1 MPRFYSDISGA
12 VAGVKQTFM
21 LDIGDETTNLTT
33 GTAKKTFRFPYDFNI
48 DDIRV
53 NVNTAPVGS
62 TIIVDVNLGGTSI
75 FNAAKLSIDASEETS
90 KTAAAAYSLKTSAID
105 SDDEITVDI
114 DQIGSSTAG
123 KGLKLIIVG
132 TERTSEPTYTLS
144 CNVTDV
150 DEGSAAVFTLNTK
163 NVADTTTVPWV
174 ISGVASGTTDI
185 TEGLTGNFTISSGTA
200 TQSITPVADTTTEGG
215 ETMVMTVKGQ
225 TVSIDI
231 NDTSLDFNTKSID
244 FDGGNDYMITNA
256 TDHVDGSCSF
266 WIKADAGNGLVFG
279 KNDTTWYFYLQG
291 NYVKWRQQLGS
302 SSDLTDDNID
312 VTDGNWHHIV
322 GTATTNGSG
331 EDNTVTLY
339 IDGIARKT
347 HSTGEFNNTWT
358 AFSKPLQF
366 GRYIH
371 GILYY
376 NGGLDEVAL
385 WSNCLTSDEV
395 VALYNSGS
403 PINLL
408 ANSGNYESSANLKHW
423 WRMGDGDTYDTIE
436 DNATNAEYS
445 RLDATMT
452 NMASGDIET
461 DVP

>member
-1 MPRFYSDISGA
+1 M
-12 VAGVKQTFM
+12 
-21 LDIGDETTNLTT
+21 
-33 GTAKKTFRFPYDFNI
+33 
-48 DDIRV
+48 
-53 NVNTAPVGS
+53 
-62 TIIVDVNLGGTSI
+62 
-75 FNAAKLSIDASEETS
+75 
-90 KTAAAAYSLKTSAID
+90 
-105 SDDEITVDI
+105 
-114 DQIGSSTAG
+114 
-123 KGLKLIIVG
+123 
-132 TERTSEPTYTLS
+132 S

-185 TEGLTGNFTISSGTA
+185 TEGLTGNFTVSSGTA

-225 TVSIDI
+225 TVSVAI
-231 NDTSLDFNTKSID
+231 NDTSLDFNTKSVD
-244 FDGGNDYMITNA
+244 FDGGNDYAIT
-256 TDHVDGSCSF
+256 TVSTTHVDGSASF

-279 KNDTTWYFYLQG
+279 KNDTTWNFYLQG
-291 NYVKWRQQLGS
+291 NYIKFQQQMGTGS
-302 SSDLTDDNID
+302 A
-312 VTDGNWHHIV
+312 VTDSAIDMTDGSWHHVV
-322 GTATTNGSG
+322 GTITTNGSG
-331 EDNTVTLY
+331 QPNTITLY
-339 IDGIARKT
+339 IDGIARET
-347 HSTGEFNNTWT
+347 HDTGEYNNTFT
-358 AFSKPLQF
+358 AHNKVIQF

-408 ANSGNYESSANLKHW
+408 ADSGNYESASSLKHW
-423 WRMGDGDTYDTIE
+423 WRFGDGDTYPTIE
-436 DNATNAEYS
+436 DRATDAEYS
-445 RLDATMT
+445 RMDATMT

-461 DVP
+461 DVPG